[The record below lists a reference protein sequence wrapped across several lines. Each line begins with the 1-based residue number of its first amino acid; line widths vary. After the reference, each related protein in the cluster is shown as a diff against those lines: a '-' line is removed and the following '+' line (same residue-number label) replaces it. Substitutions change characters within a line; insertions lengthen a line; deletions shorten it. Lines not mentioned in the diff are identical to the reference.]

1 MSPAKRNITA
11 NTISKFLRI
20 AFTLILIP
28 VYIKY
33 LGDEIYSDWI
43 LLFSLPALF
52 EITNFGINQA
62 VNNTFSIYHNRNY
75 KESNLIIIN
84 GFYLT
89 VIIGITII
97 SIIFFLWESI
107 GAYEFLNLSLVSS
120 NNSKIILILLTIKI
134 FSDMV
139 KGILC
144 SYFFAQNNHHINVY
158 IDLLQYTIENIILI
172 TLVILGFNLVFISNA
187 YIFPSL
193 ITCLLLILYNS
204 YKFSLNLFSQFL
216 SLRVIKILIKPSSS
230 FSLLTISEYILNQG
244 FIIFLKKYFNSQE
257 LIIFNSSKTL
267 VNYLKTIQ
275 GLVASSVAPV
285 FNVYFGKKQFD
296 DLIKLYK
303 KSNRLTVYISIFLSF
318 GLACFASI
326 IWQFW
331 IGDSL
336 EFNFTL
342 MILLILVQVISSF
355 WIIPSNLIVSINKH
369 FQLSWI
375 YLISSTIAVVI
386 FYYYAAN
393 NLASF
398 FIVPLFYL
406 IHQIS
411 MLLYS
416 KIWVNKFFKKLLK
429 STKTN

>member
-33 LGDEIYSDWI
+33 LGDEIYADWI

-97 SIIFFLWESI
+97 SIIFFLWDSI

-158 IDLLQYTIENIILI
+158 IDLFQYTIENIILI
-172 TLVILGFNLVFISNA
+172 TLVILGFNLVYISNA

-193 ITCLLLILYNS
+193 IISLLLM
-204 YKFSLNLFSQFL
+204 
-216 SLRVIKILIKPSSS
+216 
-230 FSLLTISEYILNQG
+230 LT
-244 FIIFLKKYFNSQE
+244 
-257 LIIFNSSKTL
+257 
-267 VNYLKTIQ
+267 
-275 GLVASSVAPV
+275 
-285 FNVYFGKKQFD
+285 
-296 DLIKLYK
+296 
-303 KSNRLTVYISIFLSF
+303 
-318 GLACFASI
+318 
-326 IWQFW
+326 
-331 IGDSL
+331 
-336 EFNFTL
+336 
-342 MILLILVQVISSF
+342 
-355 WIIPSNLIVSINKH
+355 
-369 FQLSWI
+369 
-375 YLISSTIAVVI
+375 
-386 FYYYAAN
+386 
-393 NLASF
+393 
-398 FIVPLFYL
+398 
-406 IHQIS
+406 
-411 MLLYS
+411 
-416 KIWVNKFFKKLLK
+416 KKLQ
-429 STKTN
+429 

>member
-1 MSPAKRNITA
+1 MSPSKKNIIA

-20 AFTLILIP
+20 VFTLILIP

-33 LGDEIYSDWI
+33 LGVEIYADWI
-43 LLFSLPALF
+43 ILFSLPALF
-52 EITNFGINQA
+52 ELSNFGINKA

-97 SIIFFLWESI
+97 SIISFLWDSI

-144 SYFFAQNNHHINVY
+144 SYFFAQNKNYVNVY

-172 TLVILGFNLVFISNA
+172 ILVILGFNLVYISNV

-193 ITCLLLILYNS
+193 IICLLLILYNS
-204 YKFSLNLFSQFL
+204 YQFSLNIFSQFL

-244 FIIFLKKYFNSQE
+244 FIIIFKKYFNNQE

-275 GLVASSVAPV
+275 GLIASSVAPV
-285 FNVYFGKKQFD
+285 FNVYFGKKQFI
-296 DLIKLYK
+296 DLVKLYE
-303 KSNRLTVYISIFLSF
+303 KSNKLTVYMSFFLSF
-318 GLACFASI
+318 GLACLASI

-336 EFNFTL
+336 EFNFIL

-375 YLISSTIAVVI
+375 YLTSSTIGVVI
-386 FYYYAAN
+386 FYFFAAN
-393 NLASF
+393 TMASF

-406 IHQIS
+406 FHQIT
-411 MLLYS
+411 MLLYT
-416 KIWVNKFFKKLLK
+416 KIWINKFFKNFKI
-429 STKTN
+429 N